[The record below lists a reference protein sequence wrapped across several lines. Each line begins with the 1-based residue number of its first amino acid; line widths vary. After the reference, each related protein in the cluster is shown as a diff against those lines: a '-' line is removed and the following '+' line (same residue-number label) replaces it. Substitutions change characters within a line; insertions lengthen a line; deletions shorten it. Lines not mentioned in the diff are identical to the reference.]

1 MAGYRADTSPCDVD
15 GSCIKWPW
23 LQSLAV
29 CNHSFVLK
37 RGIRLVLRVTYQF
50 YLNYLN
56 SVLIKVI
63 ASLFQGSYTWAH
75 IQVHIRPQ
83 QEIEPKVGGGLIFR
97 SGPSFTRVQYNYNR
111 YMDV

>member
-56 SVLIKVI
+56 FSSHKSHSFLIPGQLHMGTY
-63 ASLFQGSYTWAH
+63 SSTH
-75 IQVHIRPQ
+75 
-83 QEIEPKVGGGLIFR
+83 
-97 SGPSFTRVQYNYNR
+97 
-111 YMDV
+111 